1 MTFNKIEAGMMKLTK
16 VNVPIQP
23 YVNDV
28 VNTFAAEAR
37 AKGIEIE
44 IRDVHL
50 TATDKSNFKTV
61 RDKEPSIASAE
72 GGQSITNNKSFNS
85 DKDKAKEKG
94 RRSRWAAAQRRLVS
108 KHVFNF
114 CSINMYEINLLSPY

>member
-16 VNVPIQP
+16 VNVSIQP

-44 IRDVHL
+44 IRDVHRN
-50 TATDKSNFKTV
+50 ATDKSNFKSV

-72 GGQSITNNKSFNS
+72 GGHSISNNKSFNS

-94 RRSRWAAAQRRLVS
+94 RRSRWAAAQRRLVRN
-108 KHVFNF
+108 HVFK
-114 CSINMYEINLLSPY
+114 L